1 LFAASGQAATFTV
14 NSTDDTVDASL
25 GDGVCA
31 TAGGVC
37 TLRAAIQEANA
48 LAGADVINVPA
59 GTYSFAIAGQNEDAA
74 ATGDLDITADLTI
87 NGAGAATT
95 IIDGAAL
102 DRIFHIL
109 GGTVTIN
116 DLTVR
121 NGNGGSN
128 GGGGVSVCDPTLAT
142 QPTLHLNDSIVEVNI
157 TGGRGGGIAV
167 CEDGHLVLN
176 DSVVRNNIAT
186 SDGGG
191 IEQHIPPSTVTIT
204 NSTISGNRSNLAGGG
219 VSSFSD
225 LTITNSTIS
234 DNFGQGSSGGIL
246 HTFGTLTLTN
256 STVSGNR
263 SEGGGGG
270 LDLAASG
277 GIANLNNVTITN
289 NTADE
294 DADGTEGIGLATA
307 QGGGVHQRGSGTVNF
322 KNTIIA
328 GNVVQG
334 NFDPPA
340 PDCVGTLTSQGYNL
354 IGDTTNC
361 TISGDLTGNITGV
374 APLLAPLAL
383 NAPGTTQT
391 HALCTGVGAPDVS
404 CAGASPAIDA
414 ANPGIPGTGGNTCEA
429 TDQRGV
435 ARPQGPAC
443 DIGAYE
449 GVAIAPFAAFAAKVE
464 IELGP
469 LANDDEF
476 EVKAT
481 FTLGAGSDGIDPL
494 TEDVSFQVGTFSA
507 TIPAGSFHFKPAKPG
522 KHGKPGKPAHFKFE
536 GVINGV
542 LLEAKI
548 TPLGNGNFEFKAEG
562 KGAELSGTINPVTL
576 KLTVGDDG
584 GSTTVTA
591 EFE

>member
-1 LFAASGQAATFTV
+1 MKSTSKRFKALLGGLILCVCLFAASVQAATFTV
-14 NSTDDTVDASL
+14 NSTVDAVDAFP

-48 LAGADVINVPA
+48 LAGADVITVPA
-59 GTYSFAIAGQNEDAA
+59 GTYSFAIAGANEDAA

-87 NGAGAATT
+87 NGAGATTT
-95 IIDGAAL
+95 IIDGNGL
-102 DRIFHIL
+102 DRIFDIL

-121 NGNGGSN
+121 NGDGGSN
-128 GGGGVSVCDPTLAT
+128 GGGGIAVCDRTFAA
-142 QPTLHLNDSIVEVNI
+142 QPTLHLNNSIVEANI

-167 CEDGHLVLN
+167 CENGHLVLN

-191 IEQHIPPSTVTIT
+191 IEQHISPSTVTIT

-234 DNFGQGSSGGIL
+234 GNFGQGSSGGIL
-246 HTFGTLTLTN
+246 HTSGTFTLTN

-289 NTADE
+289 NTADV

-328 GNVVQG
+328 GNVVTG
-334 NFDPPA
+334 NVDPPA

-354 IGDTTNC
+354 IGDTTGC
-361 TISGDLTGNITGV
+361 TIVGDTTGNIIGV

-391 HALCTGVGAPDVS
+391 HALTGT
-404 CAGASPAIDA
+404 SPAIDA
-414 ANPGIPGTGGNTCEA
+414 GNPGTCEA

-435 ARPQGPAC
+435 SRPQAAVC
-443 DIGAYE
+443 DIGAFE
-449 GVAIAPFAAFAAKVE
+449 LAALSDSDGDGVPDNLDQCQNSNLSATVVIGSCNSGVSNTLFSNGCSVSDLIAGCAVGATNHGKFVSCVAH
-464 IELGP
+464 LT
-469 LANDDEF
+469 NDL
-476 EVKAT
+476 K
-481 FTLGAGSDGIDPL
+481 GAG
-494 TEDVSFQVGTFSA
+494 
-507 TIPAGSFHFKPAKPG
+507 TITGG
-522 KHGKPGKPAHFKFE
+522 Q
-536 GVINGV
+536 
-542 LLEAKI
+542 
-548 TPLGNGNFEFKAEG
+548 
-562 KGAELSGTINPVTL
+562 KGAIQSCAARASIP
-576 KLTVGDDG
+576 
-584 GSTTVTA
+584 
-591 EFE
+591 